1 MFELVFEQVNSRWR
15 STPQLGSVSVLSDF
29 LQNFRSSSK
38 VQQPVSFIQSIT
50 FLKQNLKGLTELDT
64 DVEASSVIPDASE
77 STIADNDDR
86 ADFLAQTTSGYI
98 PAPQVKLNLFQ
109 KFNHYISRLI

>member
-1 MFELVFEQVNSRWR
+1 MLIDVIF
-15 STPQLGSVSVLSDF
+15 
-29 LQNFRSSSK
+29 
-38 VQQPVSFIQSIT
+38 
-50 FLKQNLKGLTELDT
+50 FLKQNKGLTELDT

-98 PAPQVKLNLFQ
+98 PAPQVIFKDFVFFGKLFFPIFSRIIRILMEHKVIKSSFKSKLQ
-109 KFNHYISRLI
+109 TYSISFIRILNILEVISLN